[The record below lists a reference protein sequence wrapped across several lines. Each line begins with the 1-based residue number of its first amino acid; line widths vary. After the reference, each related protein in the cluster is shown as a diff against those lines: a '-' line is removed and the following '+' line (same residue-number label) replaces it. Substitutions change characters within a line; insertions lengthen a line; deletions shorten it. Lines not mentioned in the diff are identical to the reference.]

1 MATLQSKNVN
11 IVLDS
16 NNDIDLYD
24 EQIDTNKSISE
35 QNKKDIAKLKGLIAN
50 NDSEIGRAHV

>member
-16 NNDIDLYD
+16 NNDVDLYD

-50 NDSEIGRAHV
+50 ND